1 MQARTLKNKRLGITE
16 HDIKLCDDQDQI
28 LEWKL
33 EIEKDLGEIRLQI
46 DTAKAKAIGGDYADP
61 VWFANAHGAKKCQ
74 GLLSQMC
81 QQRLTV
87 LKKVKKEQEETQS
100 EDRLRWFVE
109 IASQELPEK
118 TFKTLLRKAENA
130 AKKAEQEK
138 STINLI
144 TNSQS

>member
-1 MQARTLKNKRLGITE
+1 MQARTLKNKRLDITE
-16 HDIKLCDDQDQI
+16 HDIKLSDNSDQI

-46 DTAKAKAIGGDYADP
+46 DTAKAKAINGDYSDP
-61 VWFANAHGAKKCQ
+61 VWFANVHGAKKVQ

-81 QQRLTV
+81 QQRLRV
-87 LKKVKKEQEETQS
+87 LKELKKELEETQS
-100 EDRLRWFVE
+100 QDRLRWFVE

-130 AKKAEQEK
+130 AKKAEEEK
-138 STINLI
+138 STIHSK
-144 TNSQS
+144 TTF